1 MKEYAIEVI
10 ETLSRVEYIEAEDE
24 DEALKIAR
32 TMYFDEGI
40 VLDSSDWMSTDFYV
54 YED

>member
-1 MKEYAIEVI
+1 MKEFAIEVI
-10 ETLSRVEYIEAEDE
+10 ETLSRIEYVEAESE
-24 DEALKIAR
+24 DEALKRVR

-54 YED
+54 YEE